1 MFKLNGFN
9 AFLIVL
15 VVAAAA
21 TSDRSYAQSPFD
33 YQGDAR
39 AGLIR
44 RDPDWFREARKA
56 TGLDPK
62 INPRGLTVVTG
73 RYGATRERAER
84 DARERLRRVVA
95 DWLAPDAPRSFVV
108 GEAEIDRLIRE
119 RRVEPVALDVGTVYL
134 AAYRVDFS
142 PQSRNHILRIYDDQ
156 LVKRRLVELGAAIA
170 FILALLGAIAGYI
183 RADEAT
189 KGYYTNKLRLVAAGA
204 IGAAAAGSYFVA
216 FR

>member
-1 MFKLNGFN
+1 MFNMNGSRTVFV
-9 AFLIVL
+9 VL
-15 VVAAAA
+15 VVAVAA
-21 TSDRSYAQSPFD
+21 TSYRSHAQSPFD
-33 YQGDAR
+33 YQGDPR
-39 AGLIR
+39 GGVVR

-56 TGLDPK
+56 TGLEPN
-62 INPRGLTVVTG
+62 INPRGLTVVSG

-84 DARERLRRVVA
+84 DAHDRLRLAVA
-95 DWLAPDAPRSFVV
+95 SWLAPDAPRSFVA
-108 GEAEIDRLIRE
+108 EDSEIDRLIRE

-142 PQSRNHILRIYDDQ
+142 PQSREHMIGIYEDH

-170 FILALLGAIAGYI
+170 FILALLGVIAGYI

-204 IGAAAAGSYFVA
+204 IGAAAAGSYLVA